1 MSSAR
6 ECQLNPKSGYGK
18 VPSPIQAEI
27 MFRII
32 TIEREY
38 GCGAGQIARQL
49 ASQLGWK
56 LWDQELTSEIARVA
70 NVDSSAV
77 SMCEERV
84 DSAFQKLVKVFW
96 RGSYERSMHLEHQPF
111 GPDRMVEVGEEV
123 MQEIAKRG
131 NSVIVGRGA
140 PYFLRERPDVFH
152 VFLYAP
158 RGDKLRRLQDLGK
171 SLHDAEDLVDTV
183 DRERMLFI
191 KHYFGADWP
200 TRSLY
205 HMMINTAIGDENVIA
220 TILTT
225 MQSLQE
231 SPVLHQP

>member
-1 MSSAR
+1 M
-6 ECQLNPKSGYGK
+6 Y
-18 VPSPIQAEI
+18 
-27 MFRII
+27 RII

-56 LWDQELTSEIARVA
+56 LWDQELTAEIARVA

-96 RGSYERSMHLEHQPF
+96 RGSYEHSMHLEHQPF

-131 NSVIVGRGA
+131 DCVIVGRGA

-205 HMMINTAIGDENVIA
+205 HLMINTAIGDENVIA
-220 TILTT
+220 TILST

-231 SPVLHQP
+231 SPV

>member
-1 MSSAR
+1 
-6 ECQLNPKSGYGK
+6 
-18 VPSPIQAEI
+18 

-32 TIEREY
+32 TVEREY
-38 GCGAGQIARQL
+38 GCGAGEIARQL

-56 LWDQELTSEIARVA
+56 LWDRDLTAEIARVA

-84 DSAFQKLVKVFW
+84 DSTFQRLVKVFW

-123 MQEIAKRG
+123 MREIARQG
-131 NSVIVGRGA
+131 NCVIVGRGA
-140 PYFLRERPDVFH
+140 PYFLRDRSDVFH

-158 RGDKLRRLQDLGK
+158 RAEKLRRIQAQGK
-171 SLHDAEDLVDTV
+171 SLRDAEDLVDTV
-183 DRERMLFI
+183 DCERILFV

-205 HMMINTAIGDENVIA
+205 HVMLNTAVGDQNVLSI
-220 TILTT
+220 ILHT
-225 MQSLQE
+225 MKTVEASALT
-231 SPVLHQP
+231 HA

>member
-1 MSSAR
+1 M
-6 ECQLNPKSGYGK
+6 C
-18 VPSPIQAEI
+18 
-27 MFRII
+27 
-32 TIEREY
+32 
-38 GCGAGQIARQL
+38 
-49 ASQLGWK
+49 
-56 LWDQELTSEIARVA
+56 EIA
-70 NVDSSAV
+70 
-77 SMCEERV
+77 E
-84 DSAFQKLVKVFW
+84 
-96 RGSYERSMHLEHQPF
+96 
-111 GPDRMVEVGEEV
+111 
-123 MQEIAKRG
+123 RG
-131 NSVIVGRGA
+131 NCVIVGRGA
-140 PYFLRERPDVFH
+140 PYFLRERADTFH

-220 TILTT
+220 TVLRT
-225 MQSLQE
+225 MHSLQE

>member
-1 MSSAR
+1 M
-6 ECQLNPKSGYGK
+6 Y
-18 VPSPIQAEI
+18 
-27 MFRII
+27 RII
-32 TIEREY
+32 TVEREY

-49 ASQLGWK
+49 SSNLGWK
-56 LWDQELTSEIARVA
+56 LWDRELTAEIARVA

-123 MQEIAKRG
+123 MREIAEQG
-131 NSVIVGRGA
+131 NCVIVGRGA
-140 PYFLRERPDVFH
+140 PYFLRDRSDVFH

-158 RGDKLRRLQDLGK
+158 RGEKLRRIQEQGRSLQ
-171 SLHDAEDLVDTV
+171 DAEDLVDTV

-205 HMMINTAIGDENVIA
+205 HMMINTALGDENVISM
-220 TILTT
+220 ILHSMRT
-225 MQSLQE
+225 LDHV
-231 SPVLHQP
+231 PA